1 MEAVLEAV
9 ERTPERQERGAA
21 AARQPARFRRWCTAA
36 RKAAVPLPSIPKTL
50 SKILRTELG
59 ANTLIQLKLDG
70 GGDARVL
77 VKEYQ
82 IDPVTHQLLHADFY
96 RVAMDK
102 LLRVTVTVVPRGE
115 PKGVKQQ
122 GGVLD
127 IVHRQ
132 IEIECL
138 PADIPAAHR
147 SGRQRDDGGQSVRVR
162 DIATDAEVEGAQRSG
177 HDADARH
184 HSEGRGSGAPRLRR
198 RPRPRRLRRRSPKS
212 SRRARRTRLRA
223 RKPQPLRRGRKR
235 RNRLGFRLQ
244 ASGFRLLA
252 CRTKSPV
259 NASKRRQARQ
269 RCTERGGGRSWGWG
283 PTTN

>member
-1 MEAVLEAV
+1 MEAILEAV
-9 ERTPERQERGAA
+9 ERSQRGKNE
-21 AARQPARFRRWCTAA
+21 ARRLRASGKMPAVVYGVKEGGRAI
-36 RKAAVPLPSIPKTL
+36 AVDPKTL

-70 GGDARVL
+70 GGDTRVL

-102 LLRVTVTVVPRGE
+102 VIRVTVTVVPRGE

-138 PADIPAAHR
+138 PADIPEHIMVDV
-147 SGRQRDDGGQSVRVR
+147 SEMMVGMNVRVR
-162 DIATDAEVEGAQRSG
+162 DVATNAKWKALSDPDMMLLHVIIPKVEEVAPTPEAVAAAAGAAPAEPEVIKKGKKEEAEG
-177 HDADARH
+177 
-184 HSEGRGSGAPRLRR
+184 E
-198 RPRPRRLRRRSPKS
+198 RSP
-212 SRRARRTRLRA
+212 AA
-223 RKPQPLRRGRKR
+223 APP
-235 RNRLGFRLQ
+235 
-244 ASGFRLLA
+244 
-252 CRTKSPV
+252 
-259 NASKRRQARQ
+259 SKK
-269 RCTERGGGRSWGWG
+269 EKK
-283 PTTN
+283 